1 MKFKDKFT
9 GTIYDVTNERLLP
22 SYEGSE
28 RFEKVA
34 ETSDKPVKKATKSA
48 KKATEEQQ
56 SWLTLLLMNFIKQA
70 QE

>member
-28 RFEKVA
+28 RFDKVA
-34 ETSDKPVKKATKSA
+34 EASDKPVKKATKGT
-48 KKATEEQQ
+48 KKATEE
-56 SWLTLLLMNFIKQA
+56 
-70 QE
+70 